1 MDYAFD
7 AGRAVRVIVLD
18 TVRRDVGSGGVLS
31 AEQTQWLSGQ
41 LAAAGARR
49 VIVVSHQPLTSVD
62 GGQAA
67 LALLDADRHVVAAL
81 AGDSHHN
88 RVVARHTAT
97 GGYWL
102 VQTAALADYPQQG
115 RVLRVRA
122 APGGGTVLETWM
134 LDTAPDPLAD
144 TARELAYLDAQGG
157 RPQGEAGTARRPQRA
172 ALFALARLDVAP
184 YSGPLHMSV
193 TGRDPRVLVVEDD
206 EEIAQVLQRSLRLEG
221 YEVRVAGDG
230 EAALDQS
237 AAFNPDL
244 VILDLGLP
252 KLDGMEVARRL
263 RSADDVPILMLTA
276 RDALE
281 ARVEGLDAGADD
293 YLVKPFER
301 QELLAR
307 LRALLRR
314 RPPRGS
320 ASVVVGDL
328 ALNPDTHEVSRGGRE
343 IDLTQREFELLEY
356 LMRNERIVVPRQRLL
371 EEVWGYDPFA
381 TTNTIEVFVSNLRRK
396 LESGGEARLLHTIR
410 GAGYV
415 LRA

>member
-1 MDYAFD
+1 MNA
-7 AGRAVRVIVLD
+7 
-18 TVRRDVGSGGVLS
+18 
-31 AEQTQWLSGQ
+31 
-41 LAAAGARR
+41 
-49 VIVVSHQPLTSVD
+49 
-62 GGQAA
+62 
-67 LALLDADRHVVAAL
+67 
-81 AGDSHHN
+81 
-88 RVVARHTAT
+88 
-97 GGYWL
+97 
-102 VQTAALADYPQQG
+102 
-115 RVLRVRA
+115 
-122 APGGGTVLETWM
+122 
-134 LDTAPDPLAD
+134 
-144 TARELAYLDAQGG
+144 
-157 RPQGEAGTARRPQRA
+157 
-172 ALFALARLDVAP
+172 
-184 YSGPLHMSV
+184 

-206 EEIAQVLQRSLRLEG
+206 EEIALVLQRSLRLEG
-221 YEVRVAGDG
+221 YDVRIAGDG
-230 EAALDQS
+230 EAALDHA

-252 KLDGMEVARRL
+252 KLDGIEVARRL
-263 RSADDVPILMLTA
+263 RANDDVPILMLTA

-281 ARVEGLDAGADD
+281 SRVEGLDSGADD

-328 ALNPDTHEVSRGGRE
+328 ALNPDTHEVARGERE
-343 IDLTQREFELLEY
+343 IELTQREFELLEY

-396 LESGGEARLLHTIR
+396 LEAGGEPRLLHTIR

>member
-1 MDYAFD
+1 MNA
-7 AGRAVRVIVLD
+7 
-18 TVRRDVGSGGVLS
+18 
-31 AEQTQWLSGQ
+31 
-41 LAAAGARR
+41 
-49 VIVVSHQPLTSVD
+49 
-62 GGQAA
+62 
-67 LALLDADRHVVAAL
+67 
-81 AGDSHHN
+81 
-88 RVVARHTAT
+88 
-97 GGYWL
+97 
-102 VQTAALADYPQQG
+102 
-115 RVLRVRA
+115 
-122 APGGGTVLETWM
+122 
-134 LDTAPDPLAD
+134 
-144 TARELAYLDAQGG
+144 
-157 RPQGEAGTARRPQRA
+157 
-172 ALFALARLDVAP
+172 
-184 YSGPLHMSV
+184 

-206 EEIAQVLQRSLRLEG
+206 EEIALVLQRSLRLEG
-221 YEVRVAGDG
+221 YEVRIAGDG

-237 AAFNPDL
+237 VAFNPDL

-252 KLDGMEVARRL
+252 KLDGIEVARRL
-263 RSADDVPILMLTA
+263 RKSDDVPILMLTA

-281 ARVEGLDAGADD
+281 ARVEGLDSGADD

-328 ALNPDTHEVSRGGRE
+328 ALNPDTHEVARGERE
-343 IDLTQREFELLEY
+343 IELTQREFELLEY

-396 LESGGEARLLHTIR
+396 LEAGGEPRLLHTIR